1 MTKRSMSLALALSF
15 AALTLTGANAMAI
28 EEPRYEV
35 LASTDDYEVRR
46 YDSYII
52 AETDVEGTYK
62 TAGNKAFRIL
72 AGYIFGDNQAAEK
85 MAMTAPVGSRPADDS
100 VKMKMTAPVTSAP
113 GNDEADSFTY
123 SFVMESRYSLETL
136 PVPNDPRVRIRVVP
150 ERTMAVH
157 RYSGTWSEDNYL
169 KHERVLLDALADD
182 GISTRGAPVSARYN
196 APFTPWFMR
205 RNEVMIEIEY
215 DVDRSVTSPK

>member
-169 KHERVLLDALADD
+169 KHERVLLGALADD
-182 GISTRGAPVSARYN
+182 GVSTRGAPVSARYN

>member
-1 MTKRSMSLALALSF
+1 MTNRNMSFALALSV
-15 AALTLTGANAMAI
+15 AALTLTGGNAMAI
-28 EEPRYEV
+28 EEPQYEV

-72 AGYIFGDNQAAEK
+72 AGYIFGDNQASEK
-85 MAMTAPVGSRPADDS
+85 MAMTAPVESRPADDG
-100 VKMKMTAPVTSAP
+100 VKMNMTAPVTSAP
-113 GNDEADSFTY
+113 GNDETGSYTY
-123 SFVMESRYSLETL
+123 SFVMENKYSLETL
-136 PVPNDPRVRIRVVP
+136 PVPNDPRVRLRVLP
-150 ERTMAVH
+150 ERTVAVH

-169 KHERVLLDALADD
+169 KHERLLLDALADD
-182 GISTRGAPVSARYN
+182 GISTRGVPMSARYN

-205 RNEVMIEIEY
+205 RNEVMIE
-215 DVDRSVTSPK
+215 VDDNFSPE